1 MSYLHGQA
9 LVNEAMKHV
18 GRYEYSS
25 MCQAFCVTMA
35 RTGAVGDFDGDR
47 AADAQDG
54 WKKAKAHGQVVLASQ
69 IESLNDIP
77 AGTFLYWEGGSHG
90 YGHVAISI
98 GNGKCI
104 STDAPSWGRIGIV
117 PIDWIAPHW
126 RNGLV
131 FRGYVVI
138 EGNGHRMV
146 DKIPTPTP
154 LVVTAGHLNP
164 ANYGPG
170 NVNQYVTDYGKALVK
185 KGFGRHYVEGPGP
198 RWDVSDE
205 LNTRDFQLSK
215 KELRGDADGLPGPLT
230 LKFVYS

>member
-9 LVNEAMKHV
+9 LADAAKKRV
-18 GRYEYSS
+18 GRREYSS
-25 MCQAFCVTMA
+25 MCQAFCVTLA
-35 RTGAVGDFDGDR
+35 GTGAVGDYDGDR

-54 WKKAKAHGQVVLASQ
+54 WKKARDKGQVVHARDIAS
-69 IESLNDIP
+69 LKDIP

-98 GNGKCI
+98 GNGKCV
-104 STDAPSWGRIGIV
+104 STDAPYWGKIGVV
-117 PIDWIAPHW
+117 PIDWIASHW

-146 DKIPTPTP
+146 DKIPAPSP
-154 LVVTAGHLNP
+154 IVVTAGHLNP

-170 NVNQYVTDYGKALVK
+170 NINSYVTELGRALVK
-185 KGFGRHYVEGPGP
+185 KGFGANYTPGP
-198 RWDVSDE
+198 VWTSKDREKVR
-205 LNTRDFQLSK
+205 LFQLSK
-215 KELRGDADGLPGPLT
+215 KELRGIPDGLPGPLT
-230 LKFVYS
+230 LKLAYA